1 MEPKFSSWISN
12 EKNNKVNEKYG
23 APAPYFRKLFS
34 AKNVSRATL
43 YITAK
48 GVFKVFLN
56 GKELCED
63 RLQPEWTDYS
73 KSLNFVRYDI
83 TDKIEG
89 QNCIGVVLGNGWYC
103 GTVGLLNVRANYASS
118 PSFSAEI
125 HLEKEDG
132 VEVICTDQSWKT
144 ATGKIVYNDLLH
156 GEYHDFNR
164 DLGDFSSISYEDALF
179 YPSVC
184 SPAYD
189 KSIREHTA
197 EKITLMEQFE
207 GKRIVSSSEFDIY
220 DFGQNFAGIPV
231 IKVRGERGSKIRL
244 RFGEMLD
251 GETLYT
257 ANLREAEATDYMVLS
272 GGDDVFEPLFT
283 FHGFRYMEVTVIHG
297 KCEIYGVF
305 TRAIYSKLERCGHFE
320 CDNPLVNKIYENVL
334 WSQKSNSIGIPTDC
348 PQRDERLGWT
358 GDVQIFCETAMLN
371 ANCKGFYE
379 NYLYCIREGQRE
391 NGAIPVVIPDVHAP
405 WCEPYTG
412 VTGWSDVCIL
422 LPYRH
427 YMHYGD
433 ASVLRDCFEMGERY
447 LSYCAAEWN
456 DYIMPDRGFG
466 DWLSIDDDTDKSVLA
481 TAFTAY
487 SYGVFAEICRILGNG
502 REEHYRR
509 ISHKIKQKYVEK
521 FVDEDGKIL
530 SDTQTVYLT
539 AYAFGILGRE
549 ILPHLIRTL
558 ERKNYRLSTGFI
570 GVRYLL
576 PVLAEL
582 GRADLAYELLCSTE
596 YPSWG
601 YTVKNGA
608 TTIWERWNSY
618 SHTEGFGDIGMNSF
632 NHYSL
637 GSCVEWLYKFVL
649 GINYSADEPAYK
661 KVELK
666 PYFCYD
672 GKIKNAKGKL
682 QTQHG
687 EIGVEWSAEGDSV
700 LYVADIPQ
708 GISAIFTFN
717 NAAVESYRV
726 EGQRHIYKL
735 KRN

>member
-1 MEPKFSSWISN
+1 M
-12 EKNNKVNEKYG
+12 
-23 APAPYFRKLFS
+23 
-34 AKNVSRATL
+34 
-43 YITAK
+43 
-48 GVFKVFLN
+48 
-56 GKELCED
+56 
-63 RLQPEWTDYS
+63 
-73 KSLNFVRYDI
+73 
-83 TDKIEG
+83 
-89 QNCIGVVLGNGWYC
+89 
-103 GTVGLLNVRANYASS
+103 
-118 PSFSAEI
+118 
-125 HLEKEDG
+125 
-132 VEVICTDQSWKT
+132 
-144 ATGKIVYNDLLH
+144 
-156 GEYHDFNR
+156 
-164 DLGDFSSISYEDALF
+164 
-179 YPSVC
+179 
-184 SPAYD
+184 
-189 KSIREHTA
+189 
-197 EKITLMEQFE
+197 
-207 GKRIVSSSEFDIY
+207 
-220 DFGQNFAGIPV
+220 
-231 IKVRGERGSKIRL
+231 
-244 RFGEMLD
+244 
-251 GETLYT
+251 
-257 ANLREAEATDYMVLS
+257 
-272 GGDDVFEPLFT
+272 
-283 FHGFRYMEVTVIHG
+283 
-297 KCEIYGVF
+297 
-305 TRAIYSKLERCGHFE
+305 
-320 CDNPLVNKIYENVL
+320 
-334 WSQKSNSIGIPTDC
+334 
-348 PQRDERLGWT
+348 
-358 GDVQIFCETAMLN
+358 
-371 ANCKGFYE
+371 
-379 NYLYCIREGQRE
+379 
-391 NGAIPVVIPDVHAP
+391 
-405 WCEPYTG
+405 
-412 VTGWSDVCIL
+412 
-422 LPYRH
+422 
-427 YMHYGD
+427 
-433 ASVLRDCFEMGERY
+433 
-447 LSYCAAEWN
+447 
-456 DYIMPDRGFG
+456 
-466 DWLSIDDDTDKSVLA
+466 A

-687 EIGVEWSAEGDSV
+687 EIGVEWSAEGDNV

-708 GISAIFTFN
+708 GVCAIFTFN